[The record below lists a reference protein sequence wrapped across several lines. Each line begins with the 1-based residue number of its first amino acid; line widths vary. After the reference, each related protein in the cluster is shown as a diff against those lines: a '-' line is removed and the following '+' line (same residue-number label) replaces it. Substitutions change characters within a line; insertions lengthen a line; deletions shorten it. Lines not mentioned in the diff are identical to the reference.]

1 MGKAM
6 RRESVGKE
14 AVMKPVGQ
22 ERGMFDYF
30 SDCILASLCSEIITE
45 CFFVC
50 SFILLHPL

>member
-1 MGKAM
+1 MC
-6 RRESVGKE
+6 RESVGKE

-30 SDCILASLCSEIITE
+30 SDCVLASLCSEIITE